1 MISLMEIEL
10 YLMKLENRKKENL
23 ITWEYIIQCNTKNE
37 KVASLLKVL
46 TLFKMGLFGAAHSW
60 GDVQKGPLSLKSLI
74 HILQWWNLAQLYLT
88 KNT

>member
-10 YLMKLENRKKENL
+10 YLMKLENRK
-23 ITWEYIIQCNTKNE
+23 

-60 GDVQKGPLSLKSLI
+60 GDVQKGPLSLKSLM
-74 HILQWWNLAQLYLT
+74 HILQ
-88 KNT
+88 